1 MKQLFRAT
9 ITNAADA
16 FDVVRV
22 IALQRF
28 RFQKRAWCWQT
39 CQLCELFEVH
49 LLVLGIFTQAYPA
62 HILANQ
68 LEPVAIARQ
77 QVDVIDGRLRS
88 QARDQHSSQV
98 VRFCVLCNELV
109 NAQRGHHFQDV
120 RLLDGKAFFHLL
132 HIRVVIAIRFVLRVE
147 VATFVAESIP
157 QDHWAGM
164 EN

>member
-1 MKQLFRAT
+1 M
-9 ITNAADA
+9 
-16 FDVVRV
+16 
-22 IALQRF
+22 
-28 RFQKRAWCWQT
+28 
-39 CQLCELFEVH
+39 
-49 LLVLGIFTQAYPA
+49 LGIFTQAYPA

-68 LEPVAIARQ
+68 LEPVAIASQ
-77 QVDVIDGRLRS
+77 QVDAIDGRLRS